1 MDKQSLFNYI
11 MTSPHNANPN
21 VLETLIGESGPAI
34 PNLIYYEAT
43 KEWQDYEATLV
54 IENKTYEDIESE
66 ATDNVVLIHII
77 DESKNEEYYGIIK
90 PLTDIMVLLG
100 EDRTELYKNNNH
112 NICAISLKYSTP
124 GVIQFWLDDSEYGES
139 SMDNQPLSYTELN
152 ELRQD
157 NIAIQIYCDGA
168 TTNLD
173 FYTKFP
179 TKTSI
184 FDSCFY
190 AFTDEYF
197 ILIKPNNTITIE
209 MLSNEYNIETDLT
222 SFAISSASGNAILSK
237 TELTYYTLKMDEV
250 ECDILN
256 EEEFQFA
263 LPVDLTITK
272 NNIYALVYPDN
283 TEDPN
288 RIYDCV
294 QPTISNSSNKTYFTF
309 ANNVNDSASVKII
322 GYCEGQLRNWQ

>member
-90 PLTDIMVLLG
+90 PLTDIIVLLG

-124 GVIQFWLDDSEYGES
+124 GVI
-139 SMDNQPLSYTELN
+139 
-152 ELRQD
+152 
-157 NIAIQIYCDGA
+157 
-168 TTNLD
+168 
-173 FYTKFP
+173 
-179 TKTSI
+179 
-184 FDSCFY
+184 
-190 AFTDEYF
+190 
-197 ILIKPNNTITIE
+197 
-209 MLSNEYNIETDLT
+209 
-222 SFAISSASGNAILSK
+222 
-237 TELTYYTLKMDEV
+237 
-250 ECDILN
+250 
-256 EEEFQFA
+256 
-263 LPVDLTITK
+263 
-272 NNIYALVYPDN
+272 
-283 TEDPN
+283 
-288 RIYDCV
+288 
-294 QPTISNSSNKTYFTF
+294 
-309 ANNVNDSASVKII
+309 
-322 GYCEGQLRNWQ
+322 